1 MFKMLEELND
11 NWDSW
16 ILRDPLLFFL
26 EMKKT
31 ADSALV
37 TDHATGAPPSPPS
50 PFGLGQWLCARAR
63 ETERENPTVQEE
75 QG

>member
-1 MFKMLEELND
+1 MTIEIPGYFVTHFFF
-11 NWDSW
+11 SW
-16 ILRDPLLFFL
+16 KCVRSGGA
-26 EMKKT
+26 MKKT

-37 TDHATGAPPSPPS
+37 TDHAIGAPPSPPS

>member
-1 MFKMLEELND
+1 MTIEIPGYFVTHFFF
-11 NWDSW
+11 SW
-16 ILRDPLLFFL
+16 KCVRSGGA
-26 EMKKT
+26 MKKT

-63 ETERENPTVQEE
+63 ETERENPTAREE

>member
-1 MFKMLEELND
+1 MTIEIPGYFVTHFFF
-11 NWDSW
+11 SW
-16 ILRDPLLFFL
+16 KCVHSGGA
-26 EMKKT
+26 MKKT

-37 TDHATGAPPSPPS
+37 TDHATGAPPS

>member
-1 MFKMLEELND
+1 MTIEIPGYFVTHFFF
-11 NWDSW
+11 SW
-16 ILRDPLLFFL
+16 KCVRSGGA
-26 EMKKT
+26 MKKT